1 MLRIYFAIV
10 LFYIMFING
19 TVSVCSEVCTQTDE
33 LNQVVEDP
41 IQGIDR
47 GETSLSD
54 IDSPSKRGKKLLN
67 TKY

>member
-1 MLRIYFAIV
+1 MARS
-10 LFYIMFING
+10 LFVF
-19 TVSVCSEVCTQTDE
+19 CSEVHTQTDE
-33 LNQVVEDP
+33 LNLVVMP
-41 IQGIDR
+41 IQGINQ

>member
-1 MLRIYFAIV
+1 MA
-10 LFYIMFING
+10 LFLF
-19 TVSVCSEVCTQTDE
+19 VFCSEVYTQTDE
-33 LNQVVEDP
+33 LNEVVDDP